1 MLSVGRITPKSMS
14 KSNAQRTQT
23 HTPQKRLS
31 LGVCASSDDEGI
43 LDQLKAPPKRT
54 STKSRKKSS
63 VPFDSLDALFAENN
77 KELEKKQVQQERLE
91 QLRKEAE
98 ERSEQHQQC
107 SSLKQM
113 SSEIEN
119 NIQELKADEH
129 LFTIECHAEV
139 EEFGYVFEPISEPL
153 VYTAYKAT
161 GSNLSSPFKLVYEC
175 MSLTDDI
182 ELGEFLWSQA
192 ILLLA
197 IELNTDVPA
206 DICKWLFTVVSCH
219 SNHHV
224 VQGAFMN
231 LLTLLLAARPNH
243 TQLMYGLPKA
253 MLCRSRLLPVKTKW
267 QATMSDFFV
276 CFRMYGFKESKRGLN
291 SKSKATGHA
300 TTSTWSVPFP
310 TVNAEH
316 ITMLFVLVLRAKSLQ
331 LSEHDICSCCVFF
344 LRMQFE
350 DILRPQLCELSSYC
364 IEVLLDAF
372 SPKEWRRQY
381 ARLLILRIAGI
392 KEGFFQSSAGW
403 LSIARRLPRTERGTQ
418 LTTGLAVYILQYRP
432 SSDDDQAGE
441 TDSDEPLKFPVQIDL
456 VLDIVSTSVDSL
468 TEKYAATDAREV
480 VPPYDLIC
488 TKIALMDLALQA
500 FLNHLKPSDMTLILQ
515 KLDMLALANKAT
527 VVVQWHE
534 MKTLVT
540 LMHRKYSAENLRIGR
555 EHSPKAKQVLFIDD

>member
-1 MLSVGRITPKSMS
+1 
-14 KSNAQRTQT
+14 
-23 HTPQKRLS
+23 
-31 LGVCASSDDEGI
+31 
-43 LDQLKAPPKRT
+43 
-54 STKSRKKSS
+54 
-63 VPFDSLDALFAENN
+63 
-77 KELEKKQVQQERLE
+77 
-91 QLRKEAE
+91 
-98 ERSEQHQQC
+98 
-107 SSLKQM
+107 M

-119 NIQELKADEH
+119 NIQKLKADEH

-139 EEFGYVFEPISEPL
+139 EEFGYSLQPL

-206 DICKWLFTVVSCH
+206 DICKWLFTVGMST
-219 SNHHV
+219 S
-224 VQGAFMN
+224 
-231 LLTLLLAARPNH
+231 LAHR
-243 TQLMYGLPKA
+243 YYID
-253 MLCRSRLLPVKTKW
+253 RLLPVKTKW

-403 LSIARRLPRTERGTQ
+403 LSIERRLPRTERGTQ
-418 LTTGLAVYILQYRP
+418 LTTGLA
-432 SSDDDQAGE
+432 
-441 TDSDEPLKFPVQIDL
+441 SDEPLQFPVQIDL

-500 FLNHLKPSDMTLILQ
+500 FLNHLKPYDMTLHDILQ

-527 VVVQWHE
+527 VTWRTSDLH
-534 MKTLVT
+534 L
-540 LMHRKYSAENLRIGR
+540 LW
-555 EHSPKAKQVLFIDD
+555 